1 MISAIRLT
9 ALHDDIHRYKYRTWK
24 SVNQPCPE
32 LFTMLQLFAASLL
45 LLPSVQAQTSSVAA
59 AWYATWHATE
69 GYPLSSVNW
78 NNYNTMYY
86 AFE

>member
-1 MISAIRLT
+1 
-9 ALHDDIHRYKYRTWK
+9 
-24 SVNQPCPE
+24 
-32 LFTMLQLFAASLL
+32 MLQLFAASFL
-45 LLPSVQAQTSSVAA
+45 LLPSVQAQASSVAA
-59 AWYATWHATE
+59 AWYASWHANK